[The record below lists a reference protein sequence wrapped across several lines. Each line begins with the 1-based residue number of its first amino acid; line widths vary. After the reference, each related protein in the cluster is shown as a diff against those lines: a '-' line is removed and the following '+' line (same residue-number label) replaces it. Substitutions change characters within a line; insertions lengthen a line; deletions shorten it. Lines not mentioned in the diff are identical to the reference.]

1 MSQVPAPRHG
11 NNKVNERIL
20 RFGQPSL
27 GLHFHVL
34 FVLPGMSE
42 LEGCP
47 RLRTGGARHFW
58 KNKNLCDC
66 RSCNLSNSGVLATRT
81 HNFFTCR
88 ISTHGRCHGLLCLNE
103 FRGVVLT
110 SVMLSRQFVER
121 ACYSYHRKTR
131 SHHGS
136 KHLFI
141 QGHESGNLSMQTCC
155 GVIWWLSL
163 VVFCAAH
170 EYRPSFLF
178 FTLSQKQSSLPVAC
192 TRQLGCLPATLDRY
206 TNTHDS
212 LEQCLYSGLWR
223 SGMIPLCRAGRVSTG
238 LSSPSSPDSL
248 FCPPASSTPAP
259 N

>member
-1 MSQVPAPRHG
+1 MIWLFHSDKKHDLLFTTFSRAVSRYMGATMFCLAWMS
-11 NNKVNERIL
+11 
-20 RFGQPSL
+20 
-27 GLHFHVL
+27 
-34 FVLPGMSE
+34 
-42 LEGCP
+42 
-47 RLRTGGARHFW
+47 
-58 KNKNLCDC
+58 
-66 RSCNLSNSGVLATRT
+66 SGVLYWVA
-81 HNFFTCR
+81 
-88 ISTHGRCHGLLCLNE
+88 
-103 FRGVVLT
+103 
-110 SVMLSRQFVER
+110 SRFLDRLVWR
-121 ACYSYHRKTR
+121 KCYSYNRKTR
-131 SHHGS
+131 SVHCS
-136 KHLFI
+136 KQLFI

-223 SGMIPLCRAGRVSTG
+223 SGMIPLCRVGRVSTG